1 MVRTKDEAE
10 RSAAGAIEALKEVAS
25 KTKKTKT
32 LKKKKASVAE
42 VVEEREQV
50 LSKSS
55 MDIFSDITE
64 GNEMTDLGRL
74 ALRYAEIRQLF
85 Y

>member
-10 RSAAGAIEALKEVAS
+10 RSAVGAIEALKEVAI

-32 LKKKKASVAE
+32 LKKKKASVAQ

-55 MDIFSDITE
+55 MDIFNDITE